1 MDGMM
6 GTAELAF
13 VAQLDSLAPA
23 SPAGRPRARR
33 RGAAVSP
40 TLGGAATGMMSAA
53 NAMQGADVAPT
64 ATQVAACTTAR
75 AIGADAMARWTA
87 MRTTGLATL
96 NAARRST
103 GQPAITL
110 PDLATR

>member
-1 MDGMM
+1 
-6 GTAELAF
+6 
-13 VAQLDSLAPA
+13 
-23 SPAGRPRARR
+23 
-33 RGAAVSP
+33 
-40 TLGGAATGMMSAA
+40 
-53 NAMQGADVAPT
+53 
-64 ATQVAACTTAR
+64 
-75 AIGADAMARWTA
+75 MARWTA